1 MLVCEILF
9 GGRVV
14 GIFKYL
20 KALVGLPRS
29 PDEEISGAAQTLSH
43 GPAEPFMT
51 AQQSEQRHTAVA
63 RPEGGMAYRTP
74 AQLKDEFQAHPR
86 RALVV
91 TTVVSESRSVKAFLT
106 DPAVVVG
113 EKGAFYEYGHFS
125 EPAGDWLIVHAITS
139 QGNTD
144 ASLVVSK
151 AHQEF
156 GSFHAQMFV
165 GVAGSL
171 KADIPIGSVVVG
183 DYVYN
188 GHSAKVED
196 TETLVRPHSLVPA
209 RELLTAS
216 QAIIYSNEWID
227 LIRAPSGMTFP
238 SRADYP
244 CDFPPLAAIKG
255 IVSGEEVVAG
265 GKSPRFAL
273 LRSHFNDCGA
283 VEMEGWGAMNAAHH
297 ENTPAIVVRGISDM
311 CAGKD
316 HASDKL
322 HQPIAAA
329 HAAAFAFSILSFR
342 SKVRAT
348 EGPILGGVP
357 KMTAPAQGNGL
368 HPPAERRVDFVFN
381 FEGSKDDWPE
391 EKVNAVAER
400 IRRAIDDEQLKL
412 IRVDLGSVRLVMSVR
427 ESDLAAMD
435 LGKLREAAS
444 DSGVTLLGAATLE
457 RVTEAEAA
465 KASLKEASVD
475 LLSWEKTLPNGR
487 WMERP
492 EQGTI
497 EARFQLQTSTTV
509 LLGEPGSGKSAL
521 LSKIAADLLKLGAP
535 VFALKADL
543 LATQVR
549 TEPDLQRELRLPSL
563 PTELILRLAVLQPVY
578 VLIDQLDALASQVDL
593 RSGRLNVLLNIV
605 RRIGN
610 EPNVHVLLS
619 ARTFEFNHDVR
630 LRAIEAESVT
640 LALPPWHEV
649 KERLAEIGVD
659 PDAWPEKA
667 QDVMRIPQALKTFVA
682 LANSG
687 RTEPFSTY
695 QAMLEQFWNDRVASA
710 DDSAGLIALA
720 SDLAGQMAEEEALW
734 LAAARFDDRLIS
746 LRRLEAL
753 GLIVRSENS
762 LRVAFSHQTL
772 FDYVLA
778 RTFVRTSGLL
788 SEYVLERQD
797 SLFVRAKVW
806 SALNYLRG
814 AEIHS
819 YEREFFGI
827 WKTDNLRRH
836 LRLLLI
842 EFLGQ
847 VSSPLEFEK
856 MCMAEVL
863 NSQDLRLVGLKAI
876 GSSSGWFPH
885 FASTAIRDA
894 MSGSDAE
901 ASQAS
906 RILGLAWKTH
916 GERVIQLIGEC
927 WLPRLERDLYSWMTI
942 QECPHWTA
950 EVEEIA
956 GTIVRRTAVAAWHV
970 SHLAMALAVEQ
981 PDVAFRLV
989 RAKFDFLL
997 SEAKGGPEPP
1007 PFPATGSE
1015 DEKTSWYVRH
1025 DGTKPLQDLLDS
1037 TEWDDL
1043 PALAEAAPATFL
1055 HICWPWYV
1063 SIFTEIIARKDN
1075 EGVGY
1080 IYPGRYVLE
1089 IEVAP
1094 SGARSASRERP
1105 VMDAIQ
1111 VAIEGLAEKS
1121 QQQFLEWADANSS
1134 LAILAVQQLIAR
1146 GYQVAA
1152 DQLASKALEWLLV
1165 DTRRFQLGTAYGH
1178 RSTTTDLLRACART
1192 WSSQEMTRFESAVL
1206 SYRPDVPAHLKEPEQ
1221 RRMFADLVRAT
1232 RKDLLQAV
1240 GIERLTPENREL
1252 VATEQR
1258 ALGNRFDWS
1267 IRMGEGGFVGSPMD
1281 ASAMSKA
1288 KDRDILGIFREIPDN
1303 SDWDHPKHWSRGGNI
1318 QLSRAFAEFARANP
1332 ERATRIVEQFEP
1344 LQQERAAGYALE
1356 AMADDAPN
1364 DGRIIETLLDLHT
1377 RGFRAR
1383 EFTDSAARAIEKIA
1397 ARTNDIS
1404 DEVIDILVEWLEGSS
1419 DSGEAGSADA
1429 EWESDSGSKDG
1440 ELTDGSLLWGHGGL
1454 SVLPGGS
1461 FNVLSALASILL
1473 SRKETGR
1480 DRYFSIL
1487 EGHLLRERDPK
1498 IWKAL
1503 LYRLGNSG
1511 GSTPQVV
1518 SVFLRKLFSCFPKIL
1533 STREAVIFLAHA
1545 QRWDDQLVFD
1555 LISDWRKSD
1564 QYFLQQAYGELVGL
1578 VSTVSARSDWLLA
1591 RDQIIESGSD
1601 HARIGL
1607 AHTAVNLRA
1616 DEKLGLGASQTLVA
1630 LLKGATKELVAVVM
1644 DVFRVTDELVP
1655 DISTVQLLRAL
1666 ADPATDVSVAP
1677 THFVVERLQALLPHE
1692 AELVAKIAEKLV
1704 AAWRGELAD
1713 MRTGTAIAAPQLTD
1727 LALTLH
1733 RLGGPSR
1740 KSGVD
1745 LFEAMIEID
1754 AYGARD
1760 TLAEIDGRFGPHQG
1774 AARLRL
1780 ARRRK
1785 PRGRRRGAG

>member
-1 MLVCEILF
+1 
-9 GGRVV
+9 
-14 GIFKYL
+14 
-20 KALVGLPRS
+20 
-29 PDEEISGAAQTLSH
+29 
-43 GPAEPFMT
+43 
-51 AQQSEQRHTAVA
+51 
-63 RPEGGMAYRTP
+63 MAYRTP

-91 TTVVSESRSVKAFLT
+91 TTVVHESRSVKAFLT

-113 EKGAFYEYGHFS
+113 EKGAYYEYGRFS

-216 QAIIYSNEWID
+216 QGIIYSNEWID
-227 LIRAPSGMTFP
+227 LIRAPAGMTLP
-238 SRADYP
+238 NRADYP

-316 HASDKL
+316 HACDKL

-348 EGPILGGVP
+348 EGPIVGGEP
-357 KMTAPAQGNGL
+357 KVTAPAQGNGV
-368 HPPAERRVDFVFN
+368 HPPAERRVEFVFN

-400 IRRAIDDEQLKL
+400 LKRAIDDEQLKL

-435 LGKLREAAS
+435 LAKLREAAS
-444 DSGVTLLGAATLE
+444 DSGVTLLGATTLQ

-465 KASLKEASVD
+465 KAALKEASVD

-492 EQGTI
+492 EQGSI
-497 EARFQLQTSTTV
+497 EARFQLHTSVTV

-521 LSKIAADLLKLGAP
+521 LSKIAADLLKIGAP

-543 LATQVR
+543 LATEVR
-549 TEPDLQRELRLPSL
+549 TESDLQHELRLPAP

-578 VLIDQLDALASQVDL
+578 VLIDQLDALASQLDL

-605 RRIGN
+605 RHIGN

-630 LRAIEAESVT
+630 LRAIEAEAVT

-667 QDVMRIPQALKTFVA
+667 RDVMRIPQALKTFVA
-682 LANSG
+682 LASSG
-687 RTEPFSTY
+687 QTEPFSTY
-695 QAMLEQFWNDRVASA
+695 QAMLEQFWKDRVASA

-734 LAAARFDDRLIS
+734 LAAARFDDRLTS

-753 GLIVRSENS
+753 GLIVRSENT

-788 SEYVLERQD
+788 SVYVLERQD

-814 AEIHS
+814 AEVSS
-819 YEREFFGI
+819 YEREFVSI
-827 WKTDNLRRH
+827 WKTVNLRRH

-847 VSSPLEFEK
+847 VSQPLEFEK
-856 MCMAEVL
+856 MCIAEVL
-863 NSQDLRLVGLKAI
+863 NSPDFRLVGLKAI
-876 GSSSGWFPH
+876 GSNSGWFPH

-906 RILGLAWKTH
+906 RILGLAWKAH
-916 GERVIQLIGEC
+916 RERVIQLIGEC
-927 WLPRLERDLYSWMTI
+927 WLPHPERDAYSWMTI

-956 GTIVRRTAVAAWHV
+956 GTVLRRTAVAAWHV
-970 SHLAMALAVEQ
+970 SHAAMILAVEQ
-981 PDVAFRLV
+981 PDVALRLV

-997 SEAKGGPEPP
+997 SEAKGRPEPP
-1007 PFPATGSE
+1007 PFPAAGSE
-1015 DEKTSWYVRH
+1015 DEKTAWYVRH
-1025 DGTKPLQDLLDS
+1025 DGTKPLKDLLDS
-1037 TEWDDL
+1037 AEWDDI
-1043 PALAEAAPATFL
+1043 PSLAEAAPATFL
-1055 HICWPWYV
+1055 QTCWPWYV
-1063 SIFTEIIARKDN
+1063 SVFTEIIARKDN

-1080 IYPGRYVLE
+1080 IYPGRNVLE

-1094 SGARSASRERP
+1094 SETRSASRERP
-1105 VMDAIQ
+1105 VISAIQ
-1111 VAIEGLAEKS
+1111 VAIEELAEKS
-1121 QQQFLEWADANSS
+1121 QEQFLEWADTNSS

-1146 GYQVAA
+1146 GYEVAA
-1152 DQLASKALEWLLV
+1152 DQLASKALEWLLL
-1165 DTRRFQLGTAYGH
+1165 DPRRFQLGTAYGH
-1178 RSTTTDLLRACART
+1178 RSTTIDLLRACART
-1192 WSSQEMTRFESAVL
+1192 WSSQEMARFENAVL

-1221 RRMFADLVRAT
+1221 RKMFADLVRAT

-1267 IRMGEGGFVGSPMD
+1267 IRMGEGGFIGSPMD
-1281 ASAMSKA
+1281 AAAMTKA

-1318 QLSRAFAEFARANP
+1318 QLSRSFAEFARANP
-1332 ERATRIVEQFEP
+1332 DRATRLVEQFEP

-1364 DGRIIETLLDLHT
+1364 DGRIVETLLDLHT

-1397 ARTNDIS
+1397 ARTNDIG
-1404 DEVIDILVEWLEGSS
+1404 DEVIGILVEWLEGTSA
-1419 DSGEAGSADA
+1419 SGEAGSADA
-1429 EWESDSGSKDG
+1429 ESESDSGSNDG
-1440 ELTDGSLLWGHGGL
+1440 ELRDGSLLWGHGGS
-1454 SVLPGGS
+1454 SVLPGGN

-1473 SRKETGR
+1473 SRKEAGR
-1480 DRYFSIL
+1480 DRYFAIL
-1487 EGHLLRERDPK
+1487 EAHFLRERDPK

-1518 SVFLRKLFSCFPKIL
+1518 SIFLRKLFGRFPEIL

-1564 QYFLQQAYGELVGL
+1564 RAFFQQAYGELVGL
-1578 VSTVSARSDWLLA
+1578 VSTVSARSDWALA
-1591 RDQIIESGSD
+1591 RDEIINFGSD
-1601 HARIGL
+1601 QTKIGL
-1607 AHTAVNLRA
+1607 AHAAVNLRT
-1616 DEKLGLGASQTLVA
+1616 DEKVGLGANQTLIA
-1630 LLKGATKELVAVVM
+1630 LLKGATKELVEVVM

-1655 DISTVQLLRAL
+1655 DASTVQLLRAL
-1666 ADPATDVSVAP
+1666 ADPATDVSAAP
-1677 THFVVERLQALLPHE
+1677 SHFVVERLQALLPHE
-1692 AELVAKIAEKLV
+1692 AELVARIAEKLV

-1740 KSGVD
+1740 QSGVD

-1760 TLAEIDGRFGPHQG
+1760 TLAEIDGRFGPHQ
-1774 AARLRL
+1774 AEARQRL
-1780 ARRRK
+1780 ARRRR
-1785 PRGRRRGAG
+1785 PRGRRRVSG